1 MPHLLMIPP
10 ALHHVFKS
18 VTLREDGS
26 VIVEYIRPVT
36 LLSLDYDG
44 PSIGSVTCLIRQN
57 QRADVIAIRAEPT
70 S

>member
-26 VIVEYIRPVT
+26 VIVEYLQPVT
-36 LLSLDYDG
+36 LIRLEYDG
-44 PSIGSVTCLIRQN
+44 PSLGATSCLM
-57 QRADVIAIRAEPT
+57 RADQKVDVVTLRT
-70 S
+70 RGR